1 MKVIFLD
8 IDGVLN
14 GYNFWN
20 LSLFK
25 LVSPFPKIRDF
36 VRRNYDIFGVH
47 ESKVKRLAKIT
58 KATGAVIVISSSWR
72 GGWFTKYEE
81 KSDRHKRLEDLFKK
95 YNIKVIDITPKYFNG
110 KRCDEILSWL
120 SKHEEKVE
128 RFIVIDDES
137 FDLQCFVDK
146 ELIKTSDVKDG
157 DYIRGHWKENTGLR
171 RKHVKQAIKVL
182 NS

>member
-128 RFIVIDDES
+128 RFIVIDDELYS
-137 FDLQCFVDK
+137 VGLS
-146 ELIKTSDVKDG
+146 IKDIGKKISHISKL
-157 DYIRGHWKENTGLR
+157 DYISINDL
-171 RKHVKQAIKVL
+171 L
-182 NS
+182 NRYL